1 MLEYVDMVTAQQ
13 LKDCIVHVSQRRHKE
28 AIGEMFST
36 ELKFAVDCLMR
47 WFVKKIKSV
56 FFESDLQTKILHESK
71 NPLD

>member
-1 MLEYVDMVTAQQ
+1 M
-13 LKDCIVHVSQRRHKE
+13 SQRRHKQ

-36 ELKFAVDCLMR
+36 GLKFAVDCLMR

-56 FFESDLQTKILHESK
+56 YLELDLQTKILHESK